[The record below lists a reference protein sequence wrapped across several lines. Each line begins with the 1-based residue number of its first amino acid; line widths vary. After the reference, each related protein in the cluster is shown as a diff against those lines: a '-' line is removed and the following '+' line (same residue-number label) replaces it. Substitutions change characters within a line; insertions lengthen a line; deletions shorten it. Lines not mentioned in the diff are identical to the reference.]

1 MPETAEV
8 ERVYSAMEEAA
19 RLVNITCSR
28 DKVWPILT
36 AYQDVL
42 PEAVI
47 VFSMAGGRYPG
58 LDFTIQVFGWHG
70 DPYATALSHGL
81 IEATDHPSGRLLA
94 DIRELVP
101 TGMYAI
107 DGEVTGGFKKTYAV
121 FQREDLQGLSTL
133 ADVPTMP
140 RAVADNIDLLTRYGL
155 NDMQM
160 LSIDY
165 KSRSVNLYLHNLTAE
180 FLEPESIQSM
190 LREMKLPEL
199 DKRGLDF
206 AKKSFAIYPTF
217 DWDSSA
223 FKRITFAVISTDPSV
238 IPARD
243 EQEIALFTK
252 FAKNAPYVYDDARAF
267 VTGVTLTPG
276 EEFYKLGSYYR
287 ITDFQRSLLK
297 AFDTID

>member
-1 MPETAEV
+1 MSEAAEA
-8 ERVYSAMEEAA
+8 ERVYSAIEEAA
-19 RLVNITCSR
+19 RLVDITCSR
-28 DKVWPILT
+28 DRVWPILT

-81 IEATDHPSGRLLA
+81 IGATDHPSGRLLA

-107 DGEVTGGFKKTYAV
+107 DGEATGGFKKTYAV
-121 FQREDLQGLSTL
+121 FQREDLQGMSTL
-133 ADVPTMP
+133 ADIPSMP
-140 RAVADNIDLLTRYGL
+140 RAVADNSALLARYGL

-165 KSRSVNLYLHNLTAE
+165 KSSTVNLYLHNIPAE
-180 FLEPESIQSM
+180 SLKPESIQSM
-190 LREMKLPEL
+190 LRDMKLPEL
-199 DKRGLDF
+199 DERGLAF

-223 FKRITFAVISTDPSV
+223 VRRITFAVISTDPTV

-243 EQEIALFTK
+243 EKEIAAFTK

-267 VTGVTLTPG
+267 VTGITLTPS